1 MTFMFVGKKRGQ
13 EGAGEHVTEGSAF
26 TELPFSDYDQST
38 GYVLKG
44 QVEK

>member
-1 MTFMFVGKKRGQ
+1 MTYVFAGKRRGQ
-13 EGAGEHVTEGSAF
+13 EGACEYVTEGSAF

-44 QVEK
+44 QGER